1 MEHWHVG
8 KMARLLAIAKKDTE
22 NDKNVK
28 RKYVSEYYDGTEDG
42 YSSHDIKITIK
53 NDGAIYFSKEN
64 SEDFIY
70 LYPEQVKH
78 LKKILK
84 VRKYNGLREAIRR
97 RDRG

>member
-1 MEHWHVG
+1 MG
-8 KMARLLAIAKKDTE
+8 KWQDYSPLQKKDTE

-84 VRKYNGLREAIRR
+84 VRK
-97 RDRG
+97 